1 MPTCCFLNP
10 ISVYLWMQSLHRD
23 FSCTLRIQTKAKE
36 LWIRFVIFTKFQTHN
51 ALKSLF
57 PTHLFRTTAFK
68 KTFTWNCLAF
78 YQLLLHLFAKQCKN
92 EINFVL
98 LNFSIS
104 LVRPWQRFAGK
115 WTSTFGRVWRNL
127 TIIGKCASTHFF
139 KLRWERQGHVTASNQ
154 QAESS
159 HEKKVGDR
167 WCARLEKLSK
177 TSLNL
182 FGMFLLIEIKFWT
195 GFASV

>member
-1 MPTCCFLNP
+1 MFVIYVMWPKQIGLESNVCLYFLMPTCCFLNP

-115 WTSTFGRVWRNL
+115 KPV
-127 TIIGKCASTHFF
+127 
-139 KLRWERQGHVTASNQ
+139 
-154 QAESS
+154 
-159 HEKKVGDR
+159 
-167 WCARLEKLSK
+167 
-177 TSLNL
+177 
-182 FGMFLLIEIKFWT
+182 LLAVSDET
-195 GFASV
+195 